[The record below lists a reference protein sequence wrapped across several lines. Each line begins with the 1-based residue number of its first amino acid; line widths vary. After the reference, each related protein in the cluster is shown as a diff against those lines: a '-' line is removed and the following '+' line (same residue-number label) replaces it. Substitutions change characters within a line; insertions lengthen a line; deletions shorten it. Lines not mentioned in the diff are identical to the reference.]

1 MAYINVAEWSPDQV
15 TDWLKG
21 MTNWMIMRWI
31 FGRQVSHTNDQL
43 SIIYHKHD
51 ICLSFRILSRDLICI
66 LYYVVIVLTII
77 SIVECVPVIVSLFL
91 FFVCFI
97 SRSHNVFK

>member
-77 SIVECVPVIVSLFL
+77 SIVECVPVIVSLF
-91 FFVCFI
+91 FI
-97 SRSHNVFK
+97 FCVFHFSLS